1 MLHLLA
7 ANYDWHHHITPTSE
21 DIRVFATI
29 FPMVRINLVYT
40 NTVQSANK
48 NSRTTF
54 SSASAG
60 AMSMRP
66 RDINREKVFCTF
78 FYHKVASSIAY
89 PDYSSGCNLIF
100 FTLITSTI

>member
-29 FPMVRINLVYT
+29 FPMVCVNIIMNNAVHP
-40 NTVQSANK
+40 ANN

-54 SSASAG
+54 SSASPD
-60 AMSMRP
+60 AMSTRP
-66 RDINREKVFCTF
+66 RDINRKKVFCAFLIRRF
-78 FYHKVASSIAY
+78 FHSI
-89 PDYSSGCNLIF
+89 P
-100 FTLITSTI
+100 